1 MKREVY
7 TEVVRTIETSE
18 WDFDACVNH
27 LIEKFPDVGAKT
39 LRSILSQQHQRRV
52 KRSYALNTS
61 ESKRAQII
69 RQYKEGVARGD
80 PPGVIV
86 EIAKKNRFSPGLT
99 GRILIE
105 DYYSRNRVEGEAA
118 PTNPKPIISKLLRNP
133 NLITDPRL
141 GCEVENAIYNDSLYG
156 PMAESIKQGVGHE
169 YEVLLKQELRKR
181 DIGFE
186 DEKEFR
192 AKGYDKTPD
201 VKLVVPFSVNGIIIN
216 WIESKALFGDDEHH
230 TTYLRDQ
237 LWSYWNRF
245 GPGMVIYWFGFIDD
259 LNTKKHKGI
268 LVSDHFPQ
276 NLSLMKPKFDW
287 SCVADRINLTL
298 ETSTLLEEDKKEED
312 KKSKSDKK
320 DTEKE
325 NSSPNASVVVPE
337 PPQEL
342 ERPDRFEA

>member
-1 MKREVY
+1 MKRSVY
-7 TEVVRTIETSE
+7 TEIVQTIETSE
-18 WDFDACVNH
+18 WDFDACVAT
-27 LIEKFPDVGAKT
+27 LSSKFPDVNPKS

-61 ESKRAQII
+61 ESERSQII

-80 PPGVIV
+80 PVGVIV

-105 DYYSRNRVEGEAA
+105 DYYSRNKVEDEAP
-118 PTNPKPIISKLLRNP
+118 PTNPKAIISKLLRNT

-141 GCEVENAIYNDSLYG
+141 AFEVQNAIYNDSLYG
-156 PMAESIKQGVGHE
+156 PMAESIKQGIGQE
-169 YEVLLKQELRKR
+169 YEVILKQELRKR

-201 VKLVVPFSVNGIIIN
+201 VKLIVPFSVNGIIIN

-268 LVSDHFPQ
+268 LVSDRFPEK
-276 NLSLMKPKFDW
+276 LSLMKPKFDW
-287 SCVADRINLTL
+287 SCVDDRVNLTL
-298 ETSTLLEEDKKEED
+298 ETSTLLEEDKKEEKEKNKTD
-312 KKSKSDKK
+312 SKK

-325 NSSPNASVVVPE
+325 NSVPE
-337 PPQEL
+337 QPPQEL